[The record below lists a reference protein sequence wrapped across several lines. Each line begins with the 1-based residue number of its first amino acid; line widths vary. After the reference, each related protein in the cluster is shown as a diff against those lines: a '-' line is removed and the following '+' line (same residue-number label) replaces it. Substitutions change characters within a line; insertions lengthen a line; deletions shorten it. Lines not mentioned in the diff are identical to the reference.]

1 MDHSSI
7 KYAFENAS
15 GIQKTD
21 NPIIYM
27 VFQRL
32 TLCLKDIYYILVGNA
47 EQVKKA
53 IEKCDEQTK
62 KNRKEDWDTDE
73 IKVLDTP
80 FDTYCGGHC
89 KIIGLNKCKLENK
102 NKCCGDWIQH
112 ELKSQNEI
120 DEFIKTIPS
129 KVDHPHGRFEI
140 WDMTENGLILHLTAT
155 AM

>member
-53 IEKCDEQTK
+53 IEKCDEKTK
-62 KNRKEDWDTDE
+62 KNR
-73 IKVLDTP
+73 
-80 FDTYCGGHC
+80 
-89 KIIGLNKCKLENK
+89 
-102 NKCCGDWIQH
+102 
-112 ELKSQNEI
+112 
-120 DEFIKTIPS
+120 
-129 KVDHPHGRFEI
+129 
-140 WDMTENGLILHLTAT
+140 
-155 AM
+155 